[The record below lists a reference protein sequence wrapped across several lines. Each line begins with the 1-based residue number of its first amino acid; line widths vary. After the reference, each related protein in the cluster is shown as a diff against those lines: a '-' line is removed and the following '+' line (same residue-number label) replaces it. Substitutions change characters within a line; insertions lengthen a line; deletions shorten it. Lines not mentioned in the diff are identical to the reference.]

1 MSPKIPPDIIG
12 GVAAGVAV
20 LLVLIIVYRYL
31 LRICR
36 PNEILIFSGRKHKT
50 EDGRVVG
57 YRVVF
62 GGRGV
67 RIPVVETVHQMDVSL
82 ISVPIAVQGAYSEGG
97 IPLNVHAIANIKVS
111 TDRRFVGNAI
121 ERFLGMP
128 PREIARVVKE
138 TLEGHLRGVL
148 ATLTPEELNEDRLK
162 FARQLESSAGP
173 DLEKLGLE
181 LDTLKIQHV
190 ADERNY
196 LESIGRQ
203 RIAEILRT
211 AEVAES
217 DSVRA
222 AEQAEAAARA
232 RGEVAMMNAQ
242 ASVQRKQNE
251 LRQIKAEVDAEARAE
266 EVRAEAAGQ
275 QARAEAELALQKI
288 RGELEQLRLEAEVTI
303 PAEVDAQVRE
313 LFAAG
318 QAATIAADG
327 DAMARSL
334 ADVASAWRDS
344 GGRAMDMFV
353 LQNLDAIFNDVA
365 SAAKRVTVGEVN
377 LIDGGDGKT
386 LPAYASSY
394 PATMASLLE
403 QVTRT
408 LGIDIAKVITG
419 SPSQPTRAASAN
431 GDGHPVRS

>member
-1 MSPKIPPDIIG
+1 MAVVYGVIG
-12 GVAAGVAV
+12 GAAV
-20 LLVLIIVYRYL
+20 LLLIMIYRSL

-36 PNEILIFSGRKHKT
+36 PNEILIFSGRKHT
-50 EDGRVVG
+50 TSDGRSVG

-67 RIPVVETVHQMDVSL
+67 RIPVVETVNRMDVSL
-82 ISVPIAVQGAYSEGG
+82 IAVPIAVQGAYSEGG

-121 ERFLGMP
+121 ERFLGKD
-128 PREIARVVKE
+128 RNEIARVVKE

-148 ATLTPEELNEDRLK
+148 ATMTPEELNQDRLK
-162 FARQLESSAGP
+162 FARHLEESSGP

-181 LDTLKIQHV
+181 LDVLKIQHV
-190 ADERNY
+190 TDDGNY

-217 DSVRA
+217 DATRE
-222 AEQAEAAARA
+222 AEQSEAAARA
-232 RGEVAMMNAQ
+232 RGEVAMTNAQ
-242 ASVQRKQNE
+242 AAIARKQNE
-251 LRQIKAEVDAEARAE
+251 LRQIKAEVDGNARAE

-275 QARAEAELALQKI
+275 QARAEAELELQKM
-288 RGELEQLRLEAEVTI
+288 RGDLEQLRLQAEVTI
-303 PAEVDAQVRE
+303 PAEVEAQVRE

-318 QAATIAADG
+318 TAAPIAADG
-327 DAMARSL
+327 EAQAQSL
-334 ADVASAWRDS
+334 AEVSAAWRDS
-344 GGRAMDMFV
+344 GGKAMDMFV
-353 LQNLDAIFNDVA
+353 LQHLDQIFGDIAQAAGRLKVA
-365 SAAKRVTVGEVN
+365 EVN

-386 LPAYASSY
+386 IPAYAAAY
-394 PATMASLLE
+394 PATMTALLE

-408 LGIDIAKVITG
+408 LGIDIARVITG
-419 SPSQPTRAASAN
+419 TTSN
-431 GDGHPVRS
+431 GRS

>member
-1 MSPKIPPDIIG
+1 MHIPPEILG

-20 LLVLIIVYRYL
+20 LLVLMVIYRYL

-36 PNEILIFSGRKHKT
+36 PNEILIFSGRKHTT
-50 EDGRVVG
+50 EDGRPVG

-67 RIPVVETVHQMDVSL
+67 RIPVVETVSRMDVSL

-121 ERFLGMP
+121 ERFLGKD
-128 PREIARVVKE
+128 RNEIARVVKE

-148 ATLTPEELNEDRLK
+148 ATMTPEELNQDRLK
-162 FARQLESSAGP
+162 FSRHLEQSAGP

-181 LDTLKIQHV
+181 LDVLKIQHV
-190 ADERNY
+190 ADDGNY

-217 DSVRA
+217 DATRE
-222 AEQAEAAARA
+222 AEQAEAAGRA
-232 RGEVAMMNAQ
+232 RGEVAMTNAQ
-242 ASVQRKQNE
+242 AALQRKQNE
-251 LRQIKAEVDAEARAE
+251 LRQIKAEVDGEARSE

-275 QARAEAELALQKI
+275 QARAEADLELQKT
-288 RGELEQLRLEAEVTI
+288 RGELEQMRLQAEVTI
-303 PAEVDAQVRE
+303 PADVEAQVRE
-313 LFAAG
+313 LLAAG
-318 QAATIAADG
+318 AAAPIAADG
-327 DAMARSL
+327 EAMAQSL
-334 ADVASAWRDS
+334 AEVSGAWRDT

-353 LQNLDAIFNDVA
+353 LQHLDQIFGDVA
-365 SAAKRVTVGEVN
+365 KAAQRIKVGEVN

-386 LPAYASSY
+386 LPAYAAAY
-394 PATMASLLE
+394 PATMTALLQ
-403 QVTRT
+403 QVTQT
-408 LGIDIAKVITG
+408 LGIDISKIITG
-419 SPSQPTRAASAN
+419 VPAN
-431 GDGHPVRS
+431 GTKAERT

>member
-1 MSPKIPPDIIG
+1 MNLKLPPEIVG
-12 GVAAGVAV
+12 GVTAGIVV
-20 LLVLIIVYRYL
+20 LLVLMVIYRYL

-36 PNEILIFSGRKHKT
+36 PNEILIFSGRKHKAP
-50 EDGRVVG
+50 DGRVVG

-67 RIPVVETVHQMDVSL
+67 RIPVVETVDRMDVSL
-82 ISVPIAVQGAYSEGG
+82 ISVPIAVAGAYSEGG

-111 TDRRFVGNAI
+111 TERRLVGNAI
-121 ERFLGMP
+121 ENFLGKGRP
-128 PREIARVVKE
+128 EIARVVKE

-148 ATLTPEELNEDRLK
+148 ATMTPEELNQDRLK
-162 FARQLESSAGP
+162 FAKQLEASAKP

-181 LDTLKIQHV
+181 LDVLKIQHI
-190 ADERNY
+190 ADDRNY

-217 DSVRA
+217 DATRA

-232 RGEVAMMNAQ
+232 RGEVAMTNAQ
-242 ASVQRKQNE
+242 AALQRKQNE

-275 QARAEAELALQKI
+275 QARAEAELQLQKT

-318 QAATIAADG
+318 QAAPIAADG
-327 DAMARSL
+327 EAMSKSL
-334 ADVASAWRDS
+334 DEVASAWRDS
-344 GGRAMDMFV
+344 GGRAMDMFI
-353 LQNLDAIFNDVA
+353 LQHLDAIFADVA
-365 SAAKRVTVGEVN
+365 QAAKRIKVGEVN

-386 LPAYASSY
+386 IPAYASAY
-394 PATMASLLE
+394 PATVGALFE
-403 QVTRT
+403 QVTKT

-419 SPSQPTRAASAN
+419 NPTN
-431 GDGHPVRS
+431 GRS